1 MVCSHWC
8 RILVSGKQ
16 GRFCPDAPAITE
28 RLGTAVTDPM
38 ISEMPVMVNYLLTNF
53 I

>member
-1 MVCSHWC
+1 MVCGHWC

-16 GRFCPDAPAITE
+16 DKLSPDAAITE
-28 RLGTAVTDPM
+28 RLSTAVTDPL

>member
-1 MVCSHWC
+1 MVCGHWC

-16 GRFCPDAPAITE
+16 GRFSPDAAITE
-28 RLGTAVTDPM
+28 RLGTAVTDPL

>member
-1 MVCSHWC
+1 MVCGHWC

-16 GRFCPDAPAITE
+16 GRLCPDAAITE
-28 RLGTAVTDPM
+28 RLGTTFTDPL
-38 ISEMPVMVNYLLTNF
+38 ISEMPVMVKYLLTNF